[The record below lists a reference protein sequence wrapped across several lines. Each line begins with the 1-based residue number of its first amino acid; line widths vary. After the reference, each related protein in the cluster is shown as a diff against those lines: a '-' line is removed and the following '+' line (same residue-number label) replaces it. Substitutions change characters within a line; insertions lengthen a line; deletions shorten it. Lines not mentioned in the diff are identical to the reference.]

1 MEGSQTMR
9 MNDSDFW
16 KMCALLGIVCASI
29 SAFTYVMAGVVVEV
43 IRPAI
48 AAMVAS

>member
-1 MEGSQTMR
+1 MW
-9 MNDSDFW
+9 MNDGDFW

-29 SAFTYVMAGVVVEV
+29 GAFTYVMVGVVAEV

-48 AAMVAS
+48 AAMVAA

>member
-1 MEGSQTMR
+1 MR

-16 KMCALLGIVCASI
+16 KMCALLGIVCACI
-29 SAFTYVMAGVVVEV
+29 GAFVYAILGVVAEV